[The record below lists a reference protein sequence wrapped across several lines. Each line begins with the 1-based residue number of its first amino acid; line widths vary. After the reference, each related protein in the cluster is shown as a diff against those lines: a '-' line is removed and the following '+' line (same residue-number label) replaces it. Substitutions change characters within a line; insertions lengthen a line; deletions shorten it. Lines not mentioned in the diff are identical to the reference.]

1 MKKLLVIL
9 LLLFPL
15 HGAGAGE
22 HTGEGLTFEE
32 LMPDDAE
39 LERKA
44 KEAKERMECRKA
56 RGVIIEKCGLKAAKA
71 KTDTAANLIY
81 TGCMRKHGLS
91 LVSSC

>member
-1 MKKLLVIL
+1 MKKLLLLL
-9 LLLFPL
+9 LLLFPV
-15 HGAGAGE
+15 HGAWAEE

-32 LMPDDAE
+32 LKPDDKYI
-39 LERKA
+39 EREQK
-44 KEAKERMECRKA
+44 AKERMECRKA
-56 RGVIIEKCGLKAAKA
+56 GGVIIEKCGLKAAKA